1 MILYDEST
9 LARIPWPETPEGRFA
24 RDYLG
29 PLVRD
34 GSTALVSDRT
44 TYRIIGM
51 DGLLIPVAINDAE
64 HDNSPLFS
72 TYARYVTAQ
81 LAMMDAR
88 KWGGASGFAIR
99 RVLEGLGLALKAARI
114 DRCVY
119 VDHWLVLRN
128 LNARLTADQ
137 VRRLTAFL
145 AERFP
150 GHAILFPSVNTATH
164 SPLLNTLRQEG
175 YGLVYAFHTRMLL
188 PFKAEVSR
196 QVRENHRRDARLL
209 EAAGYQLLDGAD
221 VPGCAPRL
229 LELYRALNEEKYSTN
244 MRITQA
250 FFESALRDRTM
261 RFRVAVKDGRIDGF
275 YAFTVNEDVVFSP
288 WFGYEMSLPQE
299 VGLYRGLVYQLMQ
312 EALEHGLTIEL
323 GAGADE
329 FKSRRG
335 DKPVP
340 RYTAVHTG
348 HLPAWRRA
356 GWRLLQRFANEAL
369 LPSSRSYL
377 RSIDGDGVV
386 GFDGVPEVFTPPTG
400 PSPREAAD
408 ALRQELTALERA
420 LEDASTLEGEAL
432 VRALTPLS
440 EKLHNWPQ
448 PTRRVM
454 ELRGRLE
461 ALEQRQRRKVSAK
474 APASAVS
481 ATEEAQR
488 LLAGAARLGDTAL
501 VAHNLRDA
509 SSKHL
514 KDVVECLKQHAGS
527 AAVVL
532 AATRGE
538 KVVLVTAA
546 TQALLQRGVDAGQL
560 MARVAPAVDGKGGGA
575 PEVAWGGGSRPDGID
590 AALEAARRYL
600 DERLGGKA

>member
-1 MILYDEST
+1 MILYDENT
-9 LARIPWPETPEGRFA
+9 LSEIPWPDTAEGRVA
-24 RDYLG
+24 RDYLS
-29 PLVRD
+29 PLVRE
-34 GSTALVSDRT
+34 GSTAFVSDRT
-44 TYRIIGM
+44 TLRVVGL

-64 HDNSPLFS
+64 YDNSPLFS
-72 TYARYVTAQ
+72 TFARYVTVQ
-81 LAMMDAR
+81 LAMMEAR
-88 KWGGASGFAIR
+88 NWGGVSGWAVR
-99 RVLEGLGLALKAARI
+99 RVLQSLGAMLKSSRV

-128 LNARLTADQ
+128 QGAMLTPEQVKRLTG
-137 VRRLTAFL
+137 FL
-145 AERFP
+145 VERFP
-150 GHAILFPSVNTATH
+150 GHAIVFPSVNPATH
-164 SPLLNTLRQEG
+164 SLLLNNLREGG
-175 YGLVYAFHTRMLL
+175 YGFVYAFHTRMLL

-209 EAAGYQLLDGAD
+209 EAAGYRLVDGAD
-221 VPGCAPRL
+221 LPGCAPRL

-244 MRITQA
+244 MRVTER
-250 FFESALRDRTM
+250 FFESALRDGTM

-288 WFGYEMSLPQE
+288 WFGYDLGLPQE
-299 VGLYRGLVYQLMQ
+299 LGLYRGLVYHLMQ
-312 EALEHGLTIEL
+312 EALDHGLTIEL

-335 DKPVP
+335 DRPVP
-340 RYTAVHTG
+340 RYTAVYTG

-386 GFDGVPEVFTPPTG
+386 GFDGMPTVFTPPTG
-400 PSPREAAD
+400 PSPREAAE
-408 ALRQELTALERA
+408 ALRQELASLERA
-420 LEDASTLEGEAL
+420 LEAASHLEGEAL
-432 VRALTPLS
+432 ARALTPLS

-448 PTRRVM
+448 PTRRVV
-454 ELRGRLE
+454 ELRGRLA
-461 ALEQRQRRKVSAK
+461 ALEQRQRRKASA
-474 APASAVS
+474 APAEKTSPV
-481 ATEEAQR
+481 EEAHR

-501 VAHNLRDA
+501 VAHHLKDA

-514 KDVVECLKQHAGS
+514 RALVDCLKQHAGS

-532 AATRGE
+532 AATHGE

-560 MARVAPAVDGKGGGA
+560 MERVAPAVDGKGGGA
-575 PEVAWGGGSRPDGID
+575 PEVAWGGGSRPGGVD

-600 DERLGGKA
+600 DERLGGTA